1 MTLGRPDADPRIRRL
16 ERRFRQAP
24 TATLEEL
31 QRLLHSS
38 GRTVLR
44 VLDGVGYMTSY
55 SHAGRYYTLSHIPA
69 FDDTGLWF
77 SGDVCF
83 SRHRTLR
90 ATVVVLVKESTAGHT
105 HEELQTV
112 LRLRVHDT
120 LRSLV
125 EEMSISRER
134 VTGVYVYLHPDREV
148 ASAQLTR
155 RRQLVA
161 PAVALPLPAA
171 AQLDPLH
178 VIDVLVAVIHAPK
191 EDPHAI
197 AARLRAAG
205 LGVSDEQVEA
215 VFAQYGLQKKTARS
229 RSKSSRR

>member
-1 MTLGRPDADPRIRRL
+1 MTVPDAGPQRRRL
-16 ERRFRQAP
+16 EKFFRQAR
-24 TATLEEL
+24 TATLEGL
-31 QRLLHSS
+31 QRLLGCS

-44 VLDGVGYMTSY
+44 VLGRMGYLTSY
-55 SHAGRYYTLSHIPA
+55 SHAGRYYTLSHIPV

-77 SGDVCF
+77 QGDVCF
-83 SRHRTLR
+83 SRHHTLR
-90 ATVVVLVKESTAGHT
+90 ATVVVLVKESAAGQT
-105 HEELQTV
+105 HEELQAV

-125 EEMSISRER
+125 EEKAISRER
-134 VTGVYVYLHPDREV
+134 VTGVYVYLHPDRDV

-161 PAVALPLPAA
+161 PVVALPAAAA
-171 AQLDPLH
+171 AQLDPPR

-191 EDPHAI
+191 EHPRTI

-205 LGVSDEQVEA
+205 LAVNDAQVEA
-215 VFAQYGLQKKTARS
+215 VFAQYGLEKKTARS
-229 RSKSSRR
+229 RSAPSRR